1 MPSLQ
6 EAIANGQG
14 FDGTDEY
21 DPATDDHTNLPAKAP
36 PVQILPAAASK
47 AAAPKAEVQI
57 ERWSAEDKELSVTS
71 PQPLRLAIRLLDYPA
86 WQVEVNG
93 RRVTPESPESTGQ
106 IFLPLPAGAQ
116 RIRIEFM
123 KTSDRKCGEAVS
135 GAAGILFLLLFFLD
149 RAKRRSAKVVQT

>member
-1 MPSLQ
+1 MRLISRIREQISSL
-6 EAIANGQG
+6 G
-14 FDGTDEY
+14 
-21 DPATDDHTNLPAKAP
+21 H
-36 PVQILPAAASK
+36 VS
-47 AAAPKAEVQI
+47 
-57 ERWSAEDKELSVTS
+57 S

-86 WQVEVNG
+86 WHVEVNG

-123 KTSDRKCGEAVS
+123 KTSDRKWGEAVS